1 MNPVLILENVGVA
14 YRRGRSLRGGE
25 LYWALK
31 DISLELK
38 HGETLGVIGRNGV
51 GKTTLLKVIAGI
63 IAPDRGEIRN
73 AGVSASL
80 LSLQVGFVPLL
91 TGRENA
97 ILSGMLL
104 GAPKSRIEQNMDELV
119 AFAELED
126 FIDEPVSS
134 YSAGM
139 RARLGFSI
147 AMQADP
153 DILLIDEVLGVGD
166 AAFRKKS
173 SEEIQRRIRSNRSVI
188 LVSHNTAMMAR
199 LCDRVVWIEQGCLA
213 CRVRRET
220 YWRLTKLRSEYPAW
234 CSGRLPSRVCPGRNV
249 SRACAPAPSV
259 RLHRRAQPENR
270 GEAGQPGFV
279 LPPR

>member
-139 RARLGFSI
+139 RARLGFSV

-199 LCDRVVWIEQGCLA
+199 LCDRVVWIEQG
-213 CRVRRET
+213 
-220 YWRLTKLRSEYPAW
+220 
-234 CSGRLPSRVCPGRNV
+234 V
-249 SRACAPAPSV
+249 SRM
-259 RLHRRAQPENR
+259 Q
-270 GEAGQPGFV
+270 GEAGDV
-279 LPPR
+279 LAAYEASI

>member
-1 MNPVLILENVGVA
+1 MSRVLALENVGVA
-14 YRRGRSLRGGE
+14 YRRGRSLRSGE
-25 LYWALK
+25 LYWALR
-31 DISLELK
+31 DISLSLE

-63 IAPDRGEIRN
+63 IAPDRGQIHN
-73 AGVSASL
+73 ADVSASL

-104 GAPKSRIEQNMDELV
+104 GAPKSRIEENMDELV
-119 AFAELED
+119 AFAGLEE
-126 FIDEPVSS
+126 FIDEPVSG

-139 RARLGFSI
+139 RARLGFSV

-173 SEEIQRRIRSNRSVI
+173 SDEIQRRMRSNRSVI
-188 LVSHNTAMMAR
+188 LVSHNTRMMAS
-199 LCDRVVWIEQGCLA
+199 LCDRVVWIEQG
-213 CRVRRET
+213 
-220 YWRLTKLRSEYPAW
+220 
-234 CSGRLPSRVCPGRNV
+234 V
-249 SRACAPAPSV
+249 SRM
-259 RLHRRAQPENR
+259 Q
-270 GEAGQPGFV
+270 GEAGEV
-279 LPPR
+279 LAAYEASV

>member
-1 MNPVLILENVGVA
+1 MTILTLENVGVA
-14 YRRGRSLRGGE
+14 YHRGQRLGRGE

-31 DISLELK
+31 DISLSLQE
-38 HGETLGVIGRNGV
+38 GETLGVIGRNGV

-63 IAPDRGEIRN
+63 IDVDRGKVHN
-73 AGVSASL
+73 KGVSASL

-104 GAPKSRIEQNMDELV
+104 GAPKALLEKRMTELI

-139 RARLGFSI
+139 RARLGFSV
-147 AMQADP
+147 AMQVDP
-153 DILLIDEVLGVGD
+153 DVLLIDEVLGVGD

-173 SEEIQRRIRSNRSVI
+173 SREIQNRIRSNRSVI
-188 LVSHNTAMMAR
+188 LVSHNTEMMR
-199 LCDRVVWIEQGCLA
+199 KLCDRVVWIEQG
-213 CRVRRET
+213 VSKMQGD
-220 YWRLTKLRSEYPAW
+220 TKAVLSSY
-234 CSGRLPSRVCPGRNV
+234 
-249 SRACAPAPSV
+249 
-259 RLHRRAQPENR
+259 
-270 GEAGQPGFV
+270 EASI
-279 LPPR
+279 

>member
-139 RARLGFSI
+139 RARLGFSV

-199 LCDRVVWIEQGCLA
+199 LCDRVVWIEHG
-213 CRVRRET
+213 
-220 YWRLTKLRSEYPAW
+220 
-234 CSGRLPSRVCPGRNV
+234 V
-249 SRACAPAPSV
+249 SRM
-259 RLHRRAQPENR
+259 Q
-270 GEAGQPGFV
+270 GEAGDV
-279 LPPR
+279 LAAYEASI

>member
-1 MNPVLILENVGVA
+1 MSPILALDSVGVA
-14 YRRGRSLRGGE
+14 YRRGRSLRSGE

-31 DISLELK
+31 DISLLLE
-38 HGETLGVIGRNGV
+38 HGETLGIIGRNGV

-63 IAPDRGEIRN
+63 IAPDRGQINN

-104 GAPKSRIEQNMDELV
+104 GAPKSRIEENMDELV
-119 AFAELED
+119 AFAELEE

-139 RARLGFSI
+139 RARLGFSV
-147 AMQADP
+147 AMQANP
-153 DILLIDEVLGVGD
+153 DVLLIDEVLGVGD

-173 SEEIQRRIRSNRSVI
+173 SQEIQRRIRSNRSVI
-188 LVSHNTAMMAR
+188 LVSHNTQVMAR
-199 LCDRVVWIEQGCLA
+199 LCDRVVWIEQG
-213 CRVRRET
+213 
-220 YWRLTKLRSEYPAW
+220 
-234 CSGRLPSRVCPGRNV
+234 V
-249 SRACAPAPSV
+249 SRM
-259 RLHRRAQPENR
+259 Q
-270 GEAGQPGFV
+270 GEAGEV
-279 LPPR
+279 LADYEASV

>member
-199 LCDRVVWIEQGCLA
+199 LCDRVVWIEHG
-213 CRVRRET
+213 
-220 YWRLTKLRSEYPAW
+220 
-234 CSGRLPSRVCPGRNV
+234 V
-249 SRACAPAPSV
+249 SRM
-259 RLHRRAQPENR
+259 Q
-270 GEAGQPGFV
+270 GEAGDV
-279 LPPR
+279 LAAYEASI

>member
-1 MNPVLILENVGVA
+1 MNPVLALDKVGVA
-14 YRRGRSLRGGE
+14 YRRGRSLRSGE

-104 GAPKSRIEQNMDELV
+104 GAPKTRIEANMGELV
-119 AFAELED
+119 AFAELDD

-139 RARLGFSI
+139 RARLGFSV

-173 SEEIQRRIRSNRSVI
+173 SDEIQRRIRSNRSVI
-188 LVSHNTAMMAR
+188 LVSHNTRIMVE
-199 LCDRVVWIEQGCLA
+199 LCDRVVWIEQG
-213 CRVRRET
+213 
-220 YWRLTKLRSEYPAW
+220 
-234 CSGRLPSRVCPGRNV
+234 V
-249 SRACAPAPSV
+249 SRMQGKADEVLAAY
-259 RLHRRAQPENR
+259 
-270 GEAGQPGFV
+270 EASI
-279 LPPR
+279 